1 LCRLAKNK
9 GCDITPTRFLA
20 GRLAAAAGEKEQ
32 MKLNI
37 AQRLT
42 LLLEKGRSY
51 LDYKEQSDRTRDIL
65 IIAAVI
71 TVVFL
76 LFLLAAYL
84 ITRF

>member
-1 LCRLAKNK
+1 
-9 GCDITPTRFLA
+9 
-20 GRLAAAAGEKEQ
+20 LAAAAGEKEQ

-42 LLLEKGRSY
+42 LLLEKVRSY
-51 LDYKEQSDRTRDIL
+51 LDYKEQSDRTTDIF
-65 IIAAVI
+65 IIATVI